1 MKLEKFDFYTL
12 LSESGKQLIQENLKP
27 FEMKKD
33 GIVYYA
39 GEICKDFFLINSGQ
53 IKVYVQG
60 EKEQTYTLYTVED
73 GKPCIINTFSAIFSN
88 VTVANAV
95 VLEDTTGWTLCKS
108 ILLKLLQTEPA
119 YSAYLFSAVSKDI
132 AVLVDTIE
140 DVTFSSMKQRLENW
154 IFSKETSIITVT
166 HEEIANNLGSSRPI
180 ISKLLKDIE
189 KEEKIVL
196 KRGSI
201 EIL

>member
-1 MKLEKFDFYTL
+1 MELEKFDFYTL
-12 LSESGKQLIQENLKP
+12 LSENGKKLIQQNLKP
-27 FEMKKD
+27 FKIKKD
-33 GIVYYA
+33 VIVYYA
-39 GEICKDFFLINSGQ
+39 GEICKDFFLINTGQ
-53 IKVYVQG
+53 IKIYVQG
-60 EKEQTYTLYTVED
+60 AKEHTYTLYTIED

-88 VTVANAV
+88 ITVANAV
-95 VLEDTTGWTLCKS
+95 VIEDTTGWTLCKS
-108 ILLKLLQTEPA
+108 ILLKLLETEPA

-140 DVTFSSMKQRLENW
+140 DVTFSSMKERLENW
-154 IFSKETSIITVT
+154 IFSKNRQIITTT
-166 HEEIANNLGSSRPI
+166 HEEIAINLGSSRPI

-189 KEEKIVL
+189 KEQKILL